1 MSAFDPAAYD
11 FDAFLRYDDMVAWL
25 HHIAAAHP
33 HLVSIETYGYS
44 YEGRKLWLATVT
56 DTSTGDHTTKPAYW
70 VDANIHA
77 VEVTGGVAAL
87 HLINRLV
94 TGFASADPLVTE
106 ALRTRTFYV
115 APRVNP
121 DGVEAALA
129 DRPVYHRSSVRSWP
143 WVDGHRW
150 PGHYLEDI
158 DGNGRILTM
167 RIADPDGAWTA
178 HPDDD
183 RVMVPVPPE
192 GVPAGTKRYRL
203 LSEGRVRD
211 YDGFTIPMPRDPSG
225 LDLNRNFPAGWSTT
239 VTGAGDHPMS
249 EPEID
254 ALVRTVRARPN
265 VCGYNAYHT
274 FGAVLLRPSSTK
286 ADAALPPLDVWAW
299 KELGAKGTE
308 LTDYLVHSVYEDF
321 TWDKDDVMSGAGD
334 DWAYEHLGLLGWT
347 TEFWDVMHHAT
358 GERAPTKIWY
368 VGPTPEQELK
378 VAKWA
383 DEHAPGDYVP
393 FTKFD
398 HPDLGEVEIGGADF
412 FRVWTNPPKSK
423 LKAEVAGHAEF
434 AIHQALASPRLE
446 IRRAQAE
453 PLGNDV
459 WQVTLGVSNTG
470 WLPTQISQWA
480 AKHNLVLPVVVSIES
495 DEISIVNGVS
505 RVKLGQLEGRMAY
518 RVNGG
523 AWSDGTPDRAQ
534 HVWTVKARPGT
545 VVTLTASHQRAGSA
559 STTITLG

>member
-1 MSAFDPAAYD
+1 MSAFDPASYD
-11 FDAFLRYDDMVAWL
+11 FDSFLRYDDMVGWL
-25 HHIAAAHP
+25 RWIAAAHP
-33 HLVSIETYGYS
+33 DLVEIETYGRS
-44 YEGRKLWLATVT
+44 FEGRDLWLATIT
-56 DTSTGDHTTKPAYW
+56 DRSTGDPADKPAYW

-87 HLINRLV
+87 FLVHRLV
-94 TGFASADPLVTE
+94 TGGDDPLVAE
-106 ALRTRTFYV
+106 ALRTRTFYI

-121 DGVEAALA
+121 DGVEAALS

-143 WVDGHRW
+143 WTDGHRW
-150 PGHYLEDI
+150 PGHHLEDI

-167 RIADPDGAWTA
+167 RIPDPDGAWTA

-192 GVPAGTKRYRL
+192 GVAPGTRRYRL
-203 LSEGRVRD
+203 LSEGRVHD
-211 YDGFTIPMPRDPSG
+211 YDGFTIPTPHDPSG
-225 LDLNRNFPAGWSTT
+225 LDLNRNFPAGWSTS
-239 VTGAGDHPMS
+239 VTGSGDHPLS

-254 ALVRTVRARPN
+254 ALVRAIKTRPN

-286 ADAALPPLDVWAW
+286 PDSALPPLDVWAW
-299 KELGAKGTE
+299 NELGGKGTE
-308 LTDYLVHSVYEDF
+308 LTGYRVHSVYEDF
-321 TWDKDDVMSGAGD
+321 TWDKDDVMSGAAD

-347 TEFWDVMHHAT
+347 TEYWDVIHQAT

-383 DEHAPGDYVP
+383 DENAPGDYVP
-393 FTKFD
+393 FTRFD

-412 FRVWTNPPKSK
+412 FRVWTNPPRSK
-423 LKAEVAGHAEF
+423 LRAEVTGHADF
-434 AIHQALASPRLE
+434 AVHQALASPRLE
-446 IRRAQAE
+446 IKRAE
-453 PLGNDV
+453 SRSLGDDV
-459 WQVTLGVSNTG
+459 WQVTVGVANTG

-480 AKHNLVLPVVVSIES
+480 NKHNLVLPVTVEIEGADPLS
-495 DEISIVNGVS
+495 GPA
-505 RVKLGQLEGRMAY
+505 RVKLGQLEGRMSY

-534 HVWTVKARPGT
+534 HIWTVRAPRGT
-545 VVTLTASHQRAGSA
+545 EVVVTAAHPRAGTS
-559 STTITLG
+559 STRIVLN